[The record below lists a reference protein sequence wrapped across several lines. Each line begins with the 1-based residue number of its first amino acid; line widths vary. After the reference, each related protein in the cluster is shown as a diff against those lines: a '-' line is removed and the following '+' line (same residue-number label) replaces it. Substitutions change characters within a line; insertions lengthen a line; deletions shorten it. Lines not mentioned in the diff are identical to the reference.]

1 MNTKKTLCMIVAGLI
16 STSTLNAGG
25 LRISMGRTIVGKKPS
40 KGRNS
45 CTYRYPVGYE
55 VVHVKD
61 NHGNIVGYHV
71 VPTRF
76 KTREVG
82 VSLNVNS
89 VYVHQPSTKIIRSN
103 KIPITQKQI
112 GDVKKGLNIVI
123 KGDVYKKVDQ
133 KDGFYHLKNLYDG
146 KIYKLKEDR

>member
-1 MNTKKTLCMIVAGLI
+1 MKAKKTLCMIVAGLI
-16 STSTLNAGG
+16 SASTLNAGG
-25 LRISMGRTIVGKKPS
+25 FRISLGSTIKGKKPS
-40 KGRNS
+40 KGKNS
-45 CTYRYPVGYE
+45 CTYRYPTGYE
-55 VVHVKD
+55 VFPIRD
-61 NHGNIVGYHV
+61 NRGNVIGSYV

-82 VSLNVNS
+82 VSLNVNN
-89 VYVHQPSTKIIRSN
+89 VYVHSPSVKIVRSN